1 MQIGD
6 INVANTLLNLQSK
19 VMVLEQVLGYIM
31 DKNPNIDRPNQ
42 KTMEL
47 MESNALRQLQELY
60 PNMGIKKNSQ

>member
-31 DKNPNIDRPNQ
+31 EKNPNIDRPNH

-47 MESNALRQLQELY
+47 IENNALKQLQELY